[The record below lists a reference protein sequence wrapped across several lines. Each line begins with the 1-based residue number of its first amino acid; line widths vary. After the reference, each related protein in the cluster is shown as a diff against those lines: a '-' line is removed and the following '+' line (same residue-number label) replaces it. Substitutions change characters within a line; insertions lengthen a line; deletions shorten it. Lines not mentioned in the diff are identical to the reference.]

1 MRNIFKLLLL
11 LLPLTILTSCGDAD
25 PLKAPSQILDK
36 PEPLKASYTANDVDP
51 DVRSVTLIAYPN
63 ADELQGIDYQVSD
76 QAFDGVFGAKTTA
89 IETRDVCFQGETEV
103 TCPKE
108 DEKAQKIVKKS
119 LLFSNGNELKLEEKT
134 VIVTNSLGEEEERT
148 IEFVTGRT
156 DTDLVSYYT
165 SMPNGLDSS
174 LAADMNLSNI
184 VMQLINVG
192 QVRDESLRDYI
203 RLKNIKKPY
212 QDKFTQVE
220 EGIKNIQFYRIKKGE
235 FKRQFVI
242 REIDG
247 LDLKDQN
254 TKDCN
259 QLERRVDKL
268 AIDGTFNGEP
278 LVTEE
283 EKKRV
288 FDLLDD
294 CNSLDQAQIN
304 IEIVEL
310 LEKEKLI
317 NSANGLID
325 PNSSFYLGKQY
336 VTNLLDY
343 ITIQMGKTF
352 LSTGVYKE
360 SRLDGSALPEDS
372 MSKIELESVE
382 KVFKTIEDA
391 EAFARNSKL
400 TIVDIEE
407 VKKSDAAD
415 INIDIDIDIDV
426 DGDVEVDV
434 DVNSENDRVVAYKV
448 QLMTFKTFSLTLDL
462 LGSGKGVVYSVKNGA
477 ITNLEISM
485 MNDVRRI
492 TFDLSG
498 KDKRGID
505 VIVRAELG
513 ESSDPN
519 LGVRYVGD
527 AEFFF
532 ANGEYNEGVM
542 KIELDFKDNPL
553 MVID

>member
-1 MRNIFKLLLL
+1 MTMRNIFKLLLL

-360 SRLDGSALPEDS
+360 SRLDGSALPEDT
-372 MSKIELESVE
+372 MSTIELNGDLNS
-382 KVFKTIEDA
+382 FK
-391 EAFARNSKL
+391 K
-400 TIVDIEE
+400 
-407 VKKSDAAD
+407 
-415 INIDIDIDIDV
+415 
-426 DGDVEVDV
+426 
-434 DVNSENDRVVAYKV
+434 
-448 QLMTFKTFSLTLDL
+448 FSLTLDL
-462 LGSGKGVVYSVKNGA
+462 LGSGKGVVYSVENGA

-505 VIVRAELG
+505 VIL
-513 ESSDPN
+513 
-519 LGVRYVGD
+519 
-527 AEFFF
+527 
-532 ANGEYNEGVM
+532 
-542 KIELDFKDNPL
+542 
-553 MVID
+553 

>member
-1 MRNIFKLLLL
+1 MRIIFKLLLL

-36 PEPLKASYTANDVDP
+36 PEPLKANYTANDVDP

-63 ADELQGIDYQVSD
+63 ADELEGIDYQVSD

-89 IETRDVCFQGETEV
+89 IETRDVCFQGEIEV
-103 TCPKE
+103 TCPEE

-148 IEFVTGRT
+148 IEFVTGRA

-174 LAADMNLSNI
+174 LSADMNLSNI

-235 FKRQFVI
+235 YKRQFVI

-360 SRLDGSALPEDS
+360 SRLDGSALPEDT
-372 MSKIELESVE
+372 MSTIELNEDLNS
-382 KVFKTIEDA
+382 FK
-391 EAFARNSKL
+391 K
-400 TIVDIEE
+400 
-407 VKKSDAAD
+407 
-415 INIDIDIDIDV
+415 
-426 DGDVEVDV
+426 
-434 DVNSENDRVVAYKV
+434 
-448 QLMTFKTFSLTLDL
+448 FSLTLDL
-462 LGSGKGVVYSVKNGA
+462 LGSGKGVVYSVENGA

-498 KDKRGID
+498 KDKRGIN

>member
-1 MRNIFKLLLL
+1 MRIINKLLLL
-11 LLPLTILTSCGDAD
+11 ILPLTILTSCGDAD

-148 IEFVTGRT
+148 IEFVTGRA

-360 SRLDGSALPEDS
+360 
-372 MSKIELESVE
+372 
-382 KVFKTIEDA
+382 
-391 EAFARNSKL
+391 
-400 TIVDIEE
+400 
-407 VKKSDAAD
+407 
-415 INIDIDIDIDV
+415 
-426 DGDVEVDV
+426 
-434 DVNSENDRVVAYKV
+434 
-448 QLMTFKTFSLTLDL
+448 
-462 LGSGKGVVYSVKNGA
+462 
-477 ITNLEISM
+477 
-485 MNDVRRI
+485 
-492 TFDLSG
+492 
-498 KDKRGID
+498 
-505 VIVRAELG
+505 
-513 ESSDPN
+513 
-519 LGVRYVGD
+519 
-527 AEFFF
+527 
-532 ANGEYNEGVM
+532 
-542 KIELDFKDNPL
+542 
-553 MVID
+553 